1 MIRGARFPLHITL
14 DIDDAKGWF
23 ADPTPSDNFEFLH
36 AANATGTDLF
46 TDLTSAAAGHLD
58 LLTALSHEMGHVL
71 GPGDSTSPGDAAGPM
86 HINPA
91 DGEQRIPA
99 ATDVAQ
105 ANISTLTTSAQ
116 SATPSGALTFAFV
129 NPGNDTIDVGKGGGI
144 VFGGAGADTFVFAS
158 VDIKAEPPP
167 PVTHIMDYSF
177 AAGDKFD
184 FSALT
189 SQFHATGV
197 NDALIV
203 RAVEDGSGTFATLQ
217 VDKTDPHGMPA
228 APIWVNVAE
237 IAGAH
242 SGDTL
247 NLLVDS
253 HSAVHVALIHV
264 DVLV

>member
-1 MIRGARFPLHITL
+1 MT
-14 DIDDAKGWF
+14 
-23 ADPTPSDNFEFLH
+23 
-36 AANATGTDLF
+36 
-46 TDLTSAAAGHLD
+46 
-58 LLTALSHEMGHVL
+58 
-71 GPGDSTSPGDAAGPM
+71 DSTSDVHGGSTIGRASALLASGTFVS
-86 HINPA
+86 
-91 DGEQRIPA
+91 RILGF
-99 ATDVAQ
+99 
-105 ANISTLTTSAQ
+105 IS
-116 SATPSGALTFAFV
+116 ALVLAR
-129 NPGNDTIDVGKGGGI
+129 TIGI
-144 VFGGAGADTFVFAS
+144 VGAGADTFVFAN
-158 VDIKAEPPP
+158 VDIKAEAPP
-167 PVTHIMDYSF
+167 PVTHVMDYSF

-217 VDKTDPHGMPA
+217 VDKIDPHGMPA

>member
-1 MIRGARFPLHITL
+1 MFRGAKFLLTL
-14 DIDDAKGWF
+14 DVDDAQGWF
-23 ADPTPSDNFEFLH
+23 ADSTPSDNFEFLH

-58 LLTALSHEMGHVL
+58 LLTALSHEMGHAL
-71 GPGDSTSPGDAAGPM
+71 GPDDSTPPGDAAGPM
-86 HINPA
+86 HINLA
-91 DGEQRIPA
+91 DGERRTPD

-105 ANISTLTTSAQ
+105 ANISTSTASAQ
-116 SATPSGALTFAFV
+116 SATPSGALTFAFG

-189 SQFHATGV
+189 SQFHATAI
-197 NDALIV
+197 NDAMIV
-203 RAVEDGSGTFATLQ
+203 RAVEDGSGAFATLQ
-217 VDKTDPHGMPA
+217 VNKIDPNGMPSTPA
-228 APIWVNVAE
+228 WVNVAE
-237 IAGAH
+237 ITGAH
-242 SGDTL
+242 FGDTL
-247 NLLVDS
+247 NVLVDS
-253 HSAVHVALIHV
+253 HSAVHVAQIHV